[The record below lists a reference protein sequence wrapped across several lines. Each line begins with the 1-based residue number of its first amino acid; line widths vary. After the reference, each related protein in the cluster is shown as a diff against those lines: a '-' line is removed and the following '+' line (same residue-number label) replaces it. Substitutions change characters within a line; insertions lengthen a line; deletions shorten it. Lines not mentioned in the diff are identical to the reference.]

1 MYLHKE
7 LETLTRPEIEKLQL
21 ERLQKTVR
29 HCMNSPFYKQ
39 RFAESHLSPE
49 DIRSLDDLQ
58 KIPFTTKQDLR
69 DTYPFGL
76 ASVPLEKTV
85 RLHSSSGTT
94 GNPTVILHTQKDLDE
109 WANAVAR
116 CLYMVGLRVH
126 WRTRFSIWC
135 RKAGNVNRTC
145 RCRKHQAPVKVY
157 LRFRNHCP
165 ACHSQLCSPYV

>member
-39 RFAESHLSPE
+39 RFAENHLSPE

-58 KIPFTTKQDLR
+58 KYPFTTKQDLR

-76 ASVPLEKTV
+76 ASVPLEKQSAFTHPV
-85 RLHSSSGTT
+85 EQPEIPLSFCIPKKTLTNGLMQW
-94 GNPTVILHTQKDLDE
+94 P
-109 WANAVAR
+109 AV
-116 CLYMVGLRVH
+116 
-126 WRTRFSIWC
+126 FIW
-135 RKAGNVNRTC
+135 
-145 RCRKHQAPVKVY
+145 
-157 LRFRNHCP
+157 
-165 ACHSQLCSPYV
+165 